1 MKFGKRR
8 WEDKL
13 DAKVADD
20 AKSPAPA
27 PPAPIA
33 ESWNV
38 PAEPEPEPETQVT
51 PADAADEPAVDGE
64 AVELPLTD
72 VPPEESAEPAAV
84 APEPEP
90 APVAAAPEPAPEPE
104 PEPAPEP
111 VRPPSFGATRVSP
124 IPPPRA
130 PGEPLPPP
138 GARWAPTPPPP
149 APPAPPPMP
158 FPVAEEPVLVYTS
171 GSDSPAVTPLAAT
184 GEAYASGHAPGT
196 SPSWPEPVLQLAN
209 ERPEVLVGAAFAGG
223 LLFAMILRRLGN

>member
-8 WEDKL
+8 WE
-13 DAKVADD
+13 AKYADSAD
-20 AKSPAPA
+20 TPA

-38 PAEPEPEPETQVT
+38 EPEPSVASPAEADVAEEPAVDGVAVELPMTEVPAEEPEPEPEPVM
-51 PADAADEPAVDGE
+51 
-64 AVELPLTD
+64 
-72 VPPEESAEPAAV
+72 AEP
-84 APEPEP
+84 E
-90 APVAAAPEPAPEPE
+90 PEPAPEPE
-104 PEPAPEP
+104 PEPEPEP
-111 VRPPSFGATRVSP
+111 VRPPSFGTTRVSP

-130 PGEPLPPP
+130 PGAPLPPP
-138 GARWAPTPPPP
+138 GAAWAPVPP
-149 APPAPPPMP
+149 APPPPAPPPMP
-158 FPVAEEPVLVYTS
+158 FPVAEEPVLVFTS
-171 GSDSPAVTPLAAT
+171 GSDGPAVTPLAET

>member
-13 DAKVADD
+13 DAKD
-20 AKSPAPA
+20 AASAISSE

-38 PAEPEPEPETQVT
+38 PADPEPEPGVAPPTE
-51 PADAADEPAVDGE
+51 ADVPEEPAVDGE
-64 AVELPLTD
+64 AVELPVTE
-72 VPPEESAEPAAV
+72 VPAEAEPAVV
-84 APEPEP
+84 APEPVMAE
-90 APVAAAPEPAPEPE
+90 PEPE
-104 PEPAPEP
+104 PEPVPAPA
-111 VRPPSFGATRVSP
+111 SDTTRVSP

-130 PGEPLPPP
+130 PGEPLAPP
-138 GARWAPTPPPP
+138 GARWAPSPPP
-149 APPAPPPMP
+149 PPAPPPMP
-158 FPVAEEPVLVYTS
+158 FPVAEEPVLVFTS
-171 GSDSPAVTPLAAT
+171 GSDSPAVTPLAET

-196 SPSWPEPVLQLAN
+196 SPSWPEPVVQLAS